1 MEKCLFNVSSFSY
14 GHSSGSSSCNRYAL
28 PLIGFASI
36 WWWCGLVSGR
46 EWRNADEIK
55 INPCM
60 NRQCSHWI
68 FRVKKRIAQNTVP
81 RKWRFDILLIS
92 SRTYNTHNRIEDE
105 EKKEFISR
113 WGRTLTTGGTLLCY
127 FVFLHSF
134 FLWTLKTVEIV
145 YARRNTAHISLFIL
159 ICIFKTQA
167 HTNTLKERNGNGQGV
182 YGALLS
188 VTCFLYLF
196 FFSVKTTKWKKG
208 FGKY

>member
-36 WWWCGLVSGR
+36 WWWWCGLVSGR

-68 FRVKKRIAQNTVP
+68 FRVKRRNAQNTVP

-92 SRTYNTHNRIEDE
+92 SRTHNTHNQIQDE

-145 YARRNTAHISLFIL
+145 YARRNTAHNSLFTFNL
-159 ICIFKTQA
+159 YFQDTSA
-167 HTNTLKERNGNGQGV
+167 HKHTEREKRQWSRCLWGITL
-182 YGALLS
+182 S
-188 VTCFLYLF
+188 HM
-196 FFSVKTTKWKKG
+196 FSV
-208 FGKY
+208 FIFLFS